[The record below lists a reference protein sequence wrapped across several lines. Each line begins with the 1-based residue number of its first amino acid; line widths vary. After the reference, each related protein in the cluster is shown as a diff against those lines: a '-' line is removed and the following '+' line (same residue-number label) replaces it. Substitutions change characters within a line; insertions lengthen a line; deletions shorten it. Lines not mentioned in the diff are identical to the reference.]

1 MAKTKTTRKIN
12 NESLSINLPQ
22 LVMTGILDAEKLAN
36 EAARE
41 RGPRWNG
48 KAGVVVEAQPRGYLV
63 YAVDKASR
71 FEELILEPQIR
82 HWA

>member
-1 MAKTKTTRKIN
+1 MAKNTRKTN
-12 NESLSINLPQ
+12 QTESMQIKLPQ
-22 LVMTGILDAEKLAN
+22 LIMTSIIDAENLAN
-36 EAARE
+36 AAARE
-41 RGPRWNG
+41 MGPRWNG
-48 KAGVVVEAQPRGYLV
+48 KAGIVVEAQPRGYLV